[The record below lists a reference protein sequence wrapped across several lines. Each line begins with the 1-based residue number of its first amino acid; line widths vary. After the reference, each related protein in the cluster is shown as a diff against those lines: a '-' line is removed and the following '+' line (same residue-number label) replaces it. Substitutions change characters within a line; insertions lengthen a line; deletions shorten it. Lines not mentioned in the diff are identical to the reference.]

1 MASNPVVGACECPI
15 CKSSGAQVLL
25 SSEGTGKPY
34 LKCDECV
41 SIIRTSSARGAR
53 ELLTRATPD
62 ARAPGGTPPKPET
75 PPAPKP
81 EPKKKAGFFDMLK
94 DA

>member
-1 MASNPVVGACECPI
+1 MASNPVVGQCQCPV
-15 CKSSGAQVLL
+15 CKTNGAQVLL
-25 SSEGTGKPY
+25 SSEGEGKPY

-53 ELLTRATPD
+53 ELLALAKPD
-62 ARAPGGTPPKPET
+62 ARAPGDPVQKTET

-81 EPKKKAGFFDMLK
+81 EPKKKAGFFDMVKEL
-94 DA
+94 